1 MKVIPVI
8 DVLNGVV
15 VHAVKGERKH
25 YRPLKSIVSVSPDP
39 LNVANAFRGMGFGEL
54 YLADLNAIM
63 GLGNNFDMIRRIA
76 KETKLR
82 LMVDAGVADIEKA
95 KILLHHNASSVIIG
109 TETMTRMSFVEEAVC
124 SLGTERVMVSLDLRA
139 GQLLAKFSLS
149 ESTDALA
156 VLHEFQ
162 KMGIKQ
168 VIVLDLARVGSQEG
182 VDVVFLREVVKSF
195 RVGVFVGGGVR
206 SMDDLL
212 ELDDIGV
219 AGVLLATALHSGKI
233 TAEQIVAKGFAM
245 R

>member
-1 MKVIPVI
+1 LKVIPVI

-25 YRPLKSIVSVSPDP
+25 YRPLKSIVSVAPDP
-39 LNVANAFRGMGFGEL
+39 LKVAKAFRGMGFGEL

-63 GLGNNFDMIRRIA
+63 GIGNNFDIIRRIA
-76 KETKLR
+76 RETKLQ

-95 KILLHHNASSVIIG
+95 KIVLHHSASSVIIG
-109 TETMTRMSFVEEAVC
+109 TETMTRISFVEEAVR
-124 SLGTERVMVSLDLRA
+124 SLGTERVMVSIDLRA
-139 GQLLAKFSLS
+139 GQLLSKFSLN

-156 VLHEFQ
+156 ALHEVQ
-162 KMGIKQ
+162 KMGIKR

-182 VDVVFLREVVKSF
+182 VDVVFLREAVESLC
-195 RVGVFVGGGVR
+195 VGVFVGGGIR
-206 SMDDLL
+206 SVDDLL

-233 TAEQIVAKGFAM
+233 TAEQIVAQGFTI